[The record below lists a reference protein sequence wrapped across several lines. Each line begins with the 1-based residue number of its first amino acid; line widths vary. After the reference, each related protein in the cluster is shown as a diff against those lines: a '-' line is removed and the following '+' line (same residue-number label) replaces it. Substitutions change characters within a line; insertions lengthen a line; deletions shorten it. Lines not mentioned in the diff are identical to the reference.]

1 MHFGSENM
9 SIMSKILISYHPFV
23 VCHLTLLLQ
32 LGLRTHTC
40 YSGDHF
46 KNHGEIQTLR
56 TLWFNIL
63 FPSEHDFIV
72 PNLHVNLTIEQVKSP
87 KEVSGP

>member
-9 SIMSKILISYHPFV
+9 SIPSKMLTSCYPFV
-23 VCHLTLLLQ
+23 ACHLTPLLH

-40 YSGDHF
+40 SSGDHYG
-46 KNHGEIQTLR
+46 NHGEIQTLR

-63 FPSEHDFIV
+63 YPSEHDFIAQSTYE
-72 PNLHVNLTIEQVKSP
+72 LTKEQVKPLPEGSAP
-87 KEVSGP
+87 

>member
-9 SIMSKILISYHPFV
+9 SIINKILISYHPFV
-23 VCHLTLLLQ
+23 VCHLTLLLH

-40 YSGDHF
+40 SSGDHYR
-46 KNHGEIQTLR
+46 NHGEIQTLR

-63 FPSEHDFIV
+63 YPSEQWIRA
-72 PNLHVNLTIEQVKSP
+72 QVECGLLSNNTL
-87 KEVSGP
+87 ECSALMG